1 MRGSWF
7 QTSWLLP
14 VVLLWTGCKDSD
26 FDGVSPSFGTVVVH
40 VLIDGP
46 NPTGNAPA
54 GKYSAEL
61 H

>member
-1 MRGSWF
+1 MRTDSLAISRDGK
-7 QTSWLLP
+7 P
-14 VVLLWTGCKDSD
+14 VSVLDSD
-26 FDGVSPSFGTVVVH
+26 FDGISPSFGTVVVH

-61 H
+61 R